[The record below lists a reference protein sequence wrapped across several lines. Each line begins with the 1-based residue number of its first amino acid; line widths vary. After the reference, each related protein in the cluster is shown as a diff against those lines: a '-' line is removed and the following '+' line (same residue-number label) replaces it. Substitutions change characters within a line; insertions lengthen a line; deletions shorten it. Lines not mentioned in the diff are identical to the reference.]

1 MTAYDESHQ
10 FSAPGRNRR
19 QRTSP
24 LRTLNLTV
32 GLRASEPT
40 DQLSSLDPE
49 ETFSVSSSLLQGG
62 HPGSVSMT
70 AMYRPMS
77 VSPASQARDNG
88 DQTQQSA
95 EERRIS
101 LRHNPRR
108 ALCRFAA
115 TTAHGTVMNQQK
127 NIPTRTAASSPPP
140 NIGASAMAS
149 ACATNETTISPA
161 TPLRNEM

>member
-1 MTAYDESHQ
+1 VS
-10 FSAPGRNRR
+10 SAGCQKVSRPTKRSLTKDGGR
-19 QRTSP
+19 SP
-24 LRTLNLTV
+24 AAGRLLSAT
-32 GLRASEPT
+32 GYEA
-40 DQLSSLDPE
+40 QLAAFDPE

-62 HPGSVSMT
+62 HPGPVSMT